1 MIYHDIPSN
10 ENIPSYHIPI
20 IISIYPINICIYICI
35 YIYEY
40 PIMSILTQYI
50 PIIYPYF
57 WNARHE
63 RPHGP
68 SLAPDGR
75 ERRHQHCGAR
85 TSQRGALGCG
95 GRVMEDLT
103 RRHVI
108 FQQQQEVF
116 TCNSSF
122 KDVWNKKLCAKS
134 ELKHLTAVGFLNPD
148 QDTEMWANPHHIVDL
163 PFITIISCCS
173 WLNPIKT
180 HIFMVKSH

>member
-20 IISIYPINICIYICI
+20 VISIYPINICI

-40 PIMSILTQYI
+40 PIMSILTHYI

-95 GRVMEDLT
+95 GRVMEDLADMGFFSSN
-103 RRHVI
+103 RR
-108 FQQQQEVF
+108 
-116 TCNSSF
+116 
-122 KDVWNKKLCAKS
+122 
-134 ELKHLTAVGFLNPD
+134 FLP
-148 QDTEMWANPHHIVDL
+148 TTHHSKMYEPKNCVPNL
-163 PFITIISCCS
+163 S
-173 WLNPIKT
+173 
-180 HIFMVKSH
+180 